1 MDEDTGP
8 TLLVTV
14 DSFRADAIGSH
25 TPTLQSL
32 ERSGTVFENA
42 FAQGNWTPFSFPSL
56 LGGRPVFS
64 DGPGIG
70 VGAGPTLAETLSKHG
85 VETAGFNA
93 ANGFLTEYW
102 GYDRGFDEFE
112 TFLTHS
118 TPVGRA
124 LAAHPTVQA
133 WSLFATQPFRS
144 AWRRLRG
151 HDTHPVENTSRL
163 RDLEERATAFLES
176 AEAPFFCWVHFMDT
190 HTPYVPAPAHVKA
203 ASDGEMGT
211 PRILRAH
218 LKAGLGRS
226 VGDRTL
232 ADLQTLYAG
241 AARQVDASVGRLLAT
256 LEERG
261 LREETTVIVA
271 GDHGEEFQEHGH
283 LAHYPKLYR
292 ELIEVPLIVD
302 APGDAVDRVE
312 TPVGLDAVPAT
323 VGDVMGVPT
332 PPGAT
337 GESLLPAVRTGEDDS
352 LTQEPVVSVTVR
364 GETVTQQPI
373 PRNLD
378 DGEVLVSA
386 RTANWTFVR
395 YAESGRRELYDRCAD
410 PEEQADRWGD
420 DVDAPIN
427 ELERAVDRRLE
438 TIGGDQGAGEIAGDT
453 DADDIDDDIETRLE
467 ALGYR

>member
-1 MDEDTGP
+1 MAGDTGP

-25 TPTLQSL
+25 TPALQSL
-32 ERSGTVFENA
+32 ADRGTVFENA

-64 DGPGIG
+64 DGPDIG
-70 VGAGPTLAETLSKHG
+70 VGTGPTLAETLSKHD

-118 TPVGRA
+118 TPIGRA

-151 HDTHPVENTSRL
+151 RETHPAENTSRL

-176 AEAPFFCWVHFMDT
+176 ADPSSFCWVHYMDT

-211 PRILRAH
+211 PKMLRAH
-218 LKAGLGRS
+218 IKAGLGQS

-232 ADLQTLYAG
+232 EDLRTLYAG
-241 AARQVDASVGRLLAT
+241 AARQVDASVGRLLST
-256 LEERG
+256 LEELG

-283 LAHYPKLYR
+283 LAHYPKLYG

-302 APGDAVDRVE
+302 APGDTVDSVE

-323 VGDVMGVPT
+323 VGDAMDVPA

-337 GESLLPAVRTGEDDS
+337 GESLLPAVRGEDS
-352 LTQEPVVSVTVR
+352 LRDEPVVSVTVR
-364 GETVTQQPI
+364 GESVTQQPI
-373 PRNLD
+373 PRHLD

-386 RTANWTFVR
+386 RTAAWTYIR
-395 YAESGRRELYDRCAD
+395 HAESGRTELYDRRAD
-410 PEEQADRWGD
+410 PVERTDRWGD
-420 DVDAPIN
+420 ETDAPIDA
-427 ELERAVDRRLE
+427 LERAVERRLE
-438 TIGGDQGAGEIAGDT
+438 TIGGVADAGEGAAGGRDEE
-453 DADDIDDDIETRLE
+453 DVDDDIETRLE

>member
-1 MDEDTGP
+1 MAGNTGP

-14 DSFRADAIGSH
+14 DSFRADAIGPH

-32 ERSGTVFENA
+32 ADRGTVFGNA

-56 LGGRPVFS
+56 LGGRPVFA
-64 DGPGIG
+64 DGPDIG
-70 VGAGPTLAETLSKHG
+70 VGTGPTLAETLSKHD

-144 AWRRLRG
+144 AWRRLR
-151 HDTHPVENTSRL
+151 DRETHPAENTSRL

-176 AEAPFFCWVHFMDT
+176 ADPSSFCWVHYMDT

-211 PRILRAH
+211 PKMLRAH
-218 LKAGLGRS
+218 LNAGLGRS
-226 VGDRTL
+226 VGERTL
-232 ADLQTLYAG
+232 EDLRTLYAG
-241 AARQVDASVGRLLAT
+241 AARQVDASVGRLLST
-256 LEERG
+256 LEGRG
-261 LREETTVIVA
+261 LRDETTVIVA

-283 LAHYPKLYR
+283 LAHYPKLYG

-302 APGDAVDRVE
+302 APGDTVDRVE

-323 VGDVMGVPT
+323 VGDAMDVPA

-337 GESLLPAVRTGEDDS
+337 GESLLPAVRGEGS
-352 LTQEPVVSVTVR
+352 LRDEPIVSVTVR
-364 GETVTQQPI
+364 GESVTQQPI
-373 PRNLD
+373 PRHLD

-386 RTANWTFVR
+386 RTADWTFIR
-395 YAESGRRELYDRCAD
+395 HAESGRTELYDRGAD
-410 PEEQADRWGD
+410 PVERNDRWGD
-420 DVDAPIN
+420 DPDAPIDA
-427 ELERAVDRRLE
+427 LERAVERRLE
-438 TIGGDQGAGEIAGDT
+438 TIGGDGQARDGAGGRDE
-453 DADDIDDDIETRLE
+453 ADVDDEIETRLE